1 MSDLIIHASI
11 IVVYNTR
18 LLAPF
23 GSLSRVAP
31 RWPNLEL
38 NFRQTHTGHSSLLVS
53 PSLGILHAVYRVV
66 QPDLA
71 GLSGALQ
78 LGFKKIFY
86 KQKIQIFD
94 K

>member
-18 LLAPF
+18 LLVPF
-23 GSLSRVAP
+23 GRLS

-53 PSLGILHAVYRVV
+53 PSLGILHSVYRVV
-66 QPDLA
+66 QPDLG

-78 LGFKKIFY
+78 LGFKKYSTNRKSQYLINE
-86 KQKIQIFD
+86 
-94 K
+94 